1 MAWKRRVITPL
12 SFTTHAVKECI
23 EKIEYRPVFVN
34 RGSELALL
42 ASWGVSSGTIAGIAT
57 ESPPKSKI
65 RGFLQPFPRLWTPL
79 IIANAVDKNN
89 LEFPVLPRRRG

>member
-34 RGSELALL
+34 RGRELALL
-42 ASWGVSSGTIAGIAT
+42 ASWEVSSGTIAGIAT

-65 RGFLQPFPRLWTPL
+65 RAFL
-79 IIANAVDKNN
+79 
-89 LEFPVLPRRRG
+89 